1 MSRCYQAVS
10 LGSVYL
16 GAVQT
21 AQRTTLAPTA
31 TVIVAALTL
40 AACGSS
46 AKHDVNQT
54 PYGPKSSP
62 YAMSKCFRENGVS
75 GFPDP
80 SAGPGGSVGFDGVM
94 FSSDG
99 SMVVDG
105 TKFAGPVLRAAEKA
119 CREFLPSGP
128 PPKLSASQE
137 RQAVA
142 MAECMRTHGVPNFPD
157 PTFANGEPTGSG
169 PQIDPNSPAFA
180 QAAKHCGG
188 GRITIGP

>member
-1 MSRCYQAVS
+1 VLA
-10 LGSVYL
+10 
-16 GAVQT
+16 
-21 AQRTTLAPTA
+21 AQRTTQALLAA

-46 AKHDVNQT
+46 SKHTGGET

-80 SAGPGGSVGFDGVM
+80 SAGPSGGVGFNGVG
-94 FSSDG
+94 FG
-99 SMVVDG
+99 SNGSIVVDG
-105 TKFAGPVLRAAEKA
+105 KLFNGPVVRAADKA
-119 CREFLPSGP
+119 CRAFLPSGP

-137 RQAVA
+137 HQMVA

-157 PTFANGEPTGSG
+157 PTFANGQPTGPG
-169 PQIDPNSPAFA
+169 PQIPANSPAFI

-188 GRITIGP
+188 GNVRIGP

>member
-1 MSRCYQAVS
+1 M
-10 LGSVYL
+10 

-21 AQRTTLAPTA
+21 AQRTTQARMTA
-31 TVIVAALTL
+31 TVIVAALSL

-46 AKHDVNQT
+46 AKHNANLT

-80 SAGPGGSVGFDGVM
+80 SAGPGGSVGFNGVM

-119 CREFLPSGP
+119 CRE
-128 PPKLSASQE
+128 SQE

-142 MAECMRTHGVPNFPD
+142 MAQCMRTHGVPNFPD